1 VELDLRLVRDLTADD
16 RRELREFREQFHD
29 PPESGAGSL
38 SGRLGWA
45 KVNPD
50 ADLMIRVRED
60 GQLVSR
66 VVVVERTVL
75 VDGRPTRTGGISGV
89 RTHPAFRRRG
99 YASAAMRRAT
109 EVFWLDLRVELGLL
123 LSSEMA
129 VPFYRSLGWQT
140 INGPVLCEGAN
151 GGVVNYTEL
160 KPQCPA
166 MALVPTDG
174 RLPVGPVDLCGL
186 PW

>member
-1 VELDLRLVRDLTADD
+1 VELDLRLVRELSTDD
-16 RRELREFREQFHD
+16 RRELREFVEQFHD
-29 PPESGAGSL
+29 PPESAKLL
-38 SGRLGWA
+38 SWA

-60 GQLVSR
+60 GRLVSR
-66 VVVVERTVL
+66 VVVVERTIL
-75 VDGRPTRTGGISGV
+75 VDGQRARAGGISGV
-89 RTHPAFRRRG
+89 RTHPEFRRRG

-109 EVFWLDLRVELGLL
+109 DVFWQDLRVELGLL

-129 VPFYRSLGWQT
+129 VPFYRSLGWEVL
-140 INGPVLCEGAN
+140 NGPVLCEDRD
-151 GGVVNYTEL
+151 GGLVNYTEL

-166 MALVPTDG
+166 MALAPAGG
-174 RLPVGPVDLCGL
+174 RFPVGPVDLCGL